1 MNWIRNSKEEPKLTR
16 EQEKQ
21 KEKEMAAYFEE
32 YEKENRPE
40 TLSEI
45 HQRVSWYGEMIIYS
59 WKNKRK
65 KIENQKINILEMHFL
80 RILEEKEITKMLTLF
95 KIKAH
100 WKVGLEL

>member
-45 HQRVSWYGEMIIYS
+45 HQRVCWYD
-59 WKNKRK
+59 
-65 KIENQKINILEMHFL
+65 
-80 RILEEKEITKMLTLF
+80 
-95 KIKAH
+95 
-100 WKVGLEL
+100 